1 MACTRWF
8 CSLPKTTGRTRKGC
22 EEDRLCKKRSVNEE
36 YLEAFRTKSY
46 IEICNKAQGGL
57 GKTTTKMLTS
67 SSSSPSSS
75 SSSSSSS
82 SVPLCMQLTEYL
94 LEPRQEMIANM
105 TQRLNLHRLL
115 VDYFEATLEA
125 CRCCDKILEAIH
137 SARLAYRRIRRIVK
151 LRKIAD
157 NDDQIHRDT
166 IYRELSSFAS
176 QNNTFS
182 VVSAVQFRDNHDKC
196 VELLDGLKET
206 RRKIRRRLTVKRV
219 CKKAAGIALVASHC
233 VVLAGLL
240 VFAFHSVVGVVV
252 APSILGGLVGLL
264 VKKGGERVGCSSSE
278 RLCEELDV
286 AARGIYIL
294 INDLDTMSRMVKR
307 LQDEVEHRK
316 VVAEVCARN
325 GKWEILKQV
334 MREFSERESSF
345 LEQLEELEGHI
356 YLCFLT
362 TNRSRRLV
370 LQTITDKK

>member
-1 MACTRWF
+1 
-8 CSLPKTTGRTRKGC
+8 
-22 EEDRLCKKRSVNEE
+22 LCKKRSVNEE

-46 IEICNKAQGGL
+46 IEICNKAQVGL
-57 GKTTTKMLTS
+57 RKTTTKMLT
-67 SSSSPSSS
+67 SSPSSS
-75 SSSSSSS
+75 SSSSSSI
-82 SVPLCMQLTEYL
+82 PLCMQLTEYL
-94 LEPRQEMIANM
+94 LEPRQEIIANI
-105 TQRLNLHRLL
+105 TQRLKLHRLL

-125 CRCCDKILEAIH
+125 CRCCDTILEAIH
-137 SARLAYRRIRRIVK
+137 SERLAYRRITRVVK
-151 LRKIAD
+151 LSKIVLDAN
-157 NDDQIHRDT
+157 NDDQTHKDT

-176 QNNTFS
+176 QNNPFS
-182 VVSAVQFRDNHDKC
+182 VVSTVQFRDIHDKC
-196 VELLDGLKET
+196 VELLHGLKQT
-206 RRKIRRRLTVKRV
+206 RRKIRRRLKLKRV
-219 CKKAAGIALVASHC
+219 CKKAAGIALVTSHC

-240 VFAFHSVVGVVV
+240 VLAFHSIVGVVV

-264 VKKGGERVGCSSSE
+264 VKKGGERVGCGSSE
-278 RLCEELDV
+278 RLFKQLDM
-286 AARGIYIL
+286 AAKGIYIL

-334 MREFSERESSF
+334 MREFHERDSSF

-370 LQTITDKK
+370 MQTITEKN